1 MSGRQTSNTYTLVE
15 EKIGEDFISKDQLLL
30 AMSPSRVKTKDM
42 VTRVNTP
49 DGNPGY
55 QGEVVTGV
63 NRAYMNHHKEPSKE
77 PSDGFVAN
85 APKTMATDLF
95 PTDSISTH
103 STTGDSLGRSSMD
116 SRPSASTDYMARF
129 KVRANRLLGRRP
141 TTNWSRN
148 EIKAAANWLD
158 TTEEE
163 WKLLEGYYAHRG
175 EKDYYCRTTM
185 ITLLNNWASEID
197 KARSKQAAS
206 EQEEW
211 KPRVI

>member
-1 MSGRQTSNTYTLVE
+1 MASRSNA
-15 EKIGEDFISKDQLLL
+15 IPG
-30 AMSPSRVKTKDM
+30 KTAEF
-42 VTRVNTP
+42 
-49 DGNPGY
+49 
-55 QGEVVTGV
+55 Q
-63 NRAYMNHHKEPSKE
+63 A
-77 PSDGFVAN
+77 
-85 APKTMATDLF
+85 
-95 PTDSISTH
+95 
-103 STTGDSLGRSSMD
+103 
-116 SRPSASTDYMARF
+116 
-129 KVRANRLLGRRP
+129 RANRLLGRRP